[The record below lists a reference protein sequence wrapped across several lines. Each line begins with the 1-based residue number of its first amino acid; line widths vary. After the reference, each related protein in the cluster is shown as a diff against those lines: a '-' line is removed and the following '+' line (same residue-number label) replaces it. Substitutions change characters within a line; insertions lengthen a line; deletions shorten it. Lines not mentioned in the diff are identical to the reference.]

1 MVEKYISIYM
11 MKNYITLIVSI
22 VTVCLLAL
30 EVAIPP
36 NPYQVQLIIALTILI
51 CLKYNLPKK
60 LLTLI
65 EKSSLNKNSK

>member
-1 MVEKYISIYM
+1 

-22 VTVCLLAL
+22 VTSCLLAL

-36 NPYQVQLIIALTILI
+36 NPYQVQLILALTILI
-51 CLKYNLPKK
+51 CLKYNLPEK

-65 EKSSLNKNSK
+65 EKSSLNKDSK

>member
-1 MVEKYISIYM
+1 

-22 VTVCLLAL
+22 VTACLLAL

-36 NPYQVQLIIALTILI
+36 NPYKVQLIIALTILI
-51 CLKYNLPKK
+51 CLKYNLPEK

-65 EKSSLNKNSK
+65 EKSSLNKDSK